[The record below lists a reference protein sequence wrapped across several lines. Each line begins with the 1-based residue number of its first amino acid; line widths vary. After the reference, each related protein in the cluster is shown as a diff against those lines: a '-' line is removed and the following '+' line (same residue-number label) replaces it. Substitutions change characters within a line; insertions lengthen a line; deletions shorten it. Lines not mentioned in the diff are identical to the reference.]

1 MLRHVA
7 VFRWAEGTPPADV
20 DAFAAALAGL
30 PAVIPEIRS
39 YRFGPDA
46 GLGMSANADFAV
58 VADFDD
64 AEGYAA
70 YATPPGPSGRARAAP
85 PAHAGRAAVGAVH
98 LLGHWPSGAGR
109 GIGADRR

>member
-7 VFRWAEGTPPADV
+7 VFRWSEGASPADIE
-20 DAFAAALAGL
+20 AFGSTLAGL

-46 GLGMSANADFAV
+46 GLGISANGDYAV

-64 AEGYAA
+64 AAGYAA
-70 YATPPGPSGRARAAP
+70 YARHPAHQDVIVRLLRPLVAERMSVQFTFGGTASVTGPSAP
-85 PAHAGRAAVGAVH
+85 G
-98 LLGHWPSGAGR
+98 GAG
-109 GIGADRR
+109 

>member
-7 VFRWAEGTPPADV
+7 VFRWVEGTTAADV

-30 PAVIPEIRS
+30 PALIPEIRS

-46 GLGMSANADFAV
+46 GLGVSANADFAV

-64 AEGYAA
+64 AEAYAA
-70 YATPPGPSGRARAAP
+70 YARH
-85 PAHAGRAAVGAVH
+85 PAHQDVIVRLLRPLMAERMSVQLSLPATGGQEPDGAQA
-98 LLGHWPSGAGR
+98 PT
-109 GIGADRR
+109 

>member
-7 VFRWAEGTPPADV
+7 VFRWVDGTPPADV
-20 DAFAAALAGL
+20 DAFASALAGL
-30 PAVIPEIRS
+30 PAAIPEIRS

-64 AEGYAA
+64 ADGYAA
-70 YATPPGPSGRARAAP
+70 YAAH
-85 PAHAGRAAVGAVH
+85 PAHQDVIVR
-98 LLGHWPSGAGR
+98 LLRPMLGERMSVQLTFT
-109 GIGADRR
+109 DRS